1 MSDANVQPLIAKHL
15 APWLCLGEAS
25 VTDDE
30 RWRDLK
36 GKKQNERDRGGE
48 WGKSGSERWSS
59 TRADNNRSVLYKD
72 KKQETEEDR
81 EPSFSES
88 KSQVAPVSSNCGDE
102 AEGSETLS
110 TLLWKKLRE
119 GERHEATTPAADA
132 FWGLFRL
139 WGRGQRD
146 DNSLFTPTSTD
157 LTVQV
162 IQTQV

>member
-48 WGKSGSERWSS
+48 WGKSGRERWSS

-119 GERHEATTPAADA
+119 GNVMRPQHRLQTLFGDFSDCGDADRGTITPSSRPHP
-132 FWGLFRL
+132 L
-139 WGRGQRD
+139 
-146 DNSLFTPTSTD
+146 
-157 LTVQV
+157 
-162 IQTQV
+162 I